1 MKIVQPFREELFERA
16 ENYKL
21 MKKLVMAETEEELT
35 EIGICFN
42 LDQDAEEMKMAKESV
57 LMMSQIPKQ

>member
-1 MKIVQPFREELFERA
+1 
-16 ENYKL
+16 
-21 MKKLVMAETEEELT
+21 MAETEEELT

-57 LMMSQIPKQ
+57 LMMSHIPKQ